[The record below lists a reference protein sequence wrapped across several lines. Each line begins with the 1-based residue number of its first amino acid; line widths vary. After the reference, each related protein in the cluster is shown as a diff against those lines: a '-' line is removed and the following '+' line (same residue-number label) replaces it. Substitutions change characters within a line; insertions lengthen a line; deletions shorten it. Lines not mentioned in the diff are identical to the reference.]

1 MRITNLDIVPD
12 PLNSAKAKDE
22 SKPSVTAVILAF
34 NEAIHIERCITRAW
48 PAAQRIVV
56 VDSFS
61 TDDTVD
67 IARRCGA
74 EILQRAWKNHADQFQ
89 WALDT
94 IQFDTDWIMRIDCD
108 EYLED
113 GLIDEIKTG
122 LASLPAD
129 VSGVDF
135 KRKVIF
141 RGRFIRWG
149 GYYTTHLT
157 LLWRTGMGRMEQR
170 WMDERIALA
179 SGRVVDFRGGDTVDE
194 NLNDIGWWTAKHNG
208 YATLQ
213 MVDFINRKYGL
224 FPIDTGVDQG
234 AVSRTRWRR
243 FLRNG
248 VYGRAPL
255 YLRAVLY
262 FLQRYFLRLGFL
274 DGREGFVWHFL
285 HGFWFFVLMD
295 AKIEEAEIFIRAH
308 GVEAFRQR
316 LKDHY
321 KVDV

>member
-1 MRITNLDIVPD
+1 MVPAA
-12 PLNSAKAKDE
+12 P
-22 SKPSVTAVILAF
+22 KPSITAVILAF
-34 NEAIHIERCITRAW
+34 NEAIHIERCITRVW
-48 PAAQRIVV
+48 PAVQRVVV

-61 TDDTVD
+61 TDDTVE
-67 IARRCGA
+67 IARHCGA
-74 EILQRAWKNHADQFQ
+74 EVLQRVWKNHADQFQ

-94 IQFDTDWIMRIDCD
+94 IRFETDWIMRIDCD

-113 GLIDEIKTG
+113 GLIDEIKTR
-122 LASLPAD
+122 LPVLPSD

-170 WMDERIALA
+170 WMDERIAL
-179 SGRVVDFRGGDTVDE
+179 GGGKVIDFRGGDTVDE

-213 MVDFINRKYGL
+213 MVDFINRKYAL
-224 FPIDTGVDQG
+224 FPVDTGVDEGG
-234 AVSRTRWRR
+234 APRTRWRR
-243 FLRNG
+243 FLRNRI
-248 VYGRAPL
+248 YGEAPL
-255 YLRAVLY
+255 YLRAVFY

-295 AKIEEAEIFIRAH
+295 AKIEEAETFIRDH
-308 GVEAFRQR
+308 GLAAFRRR

>member
-1 MRITNLDIVPD
+1 MKIDRGP
-12 PLNSAKAKDE
+12 AA

-34 NEAIHIERCITRAW
+34 NEAIHIERCITRVW
-48 PAAQRIVV
+48 PAVQRIVV
-56 VDSFS
+56 IDSFS
-61 TDDTVD
+61 TDETVE

-74 EILQRAWKNHADQFQ
+74 EVLQRAWKNHADQFQ

-94 IQFDTDWIMRIDCD
+94 VQFDTDWIMRIDCD

-113 GLIDEIKTG
+113 GLIDEIRTR
-122 LASLPAD
+122 LPTLPTD
-129 VSGVDF
+129 VAGVDF

-170 WMDERIALA
+170 WMDERIALD
-179 SGRVVDFRGGDTVDE
+179 GGQVVDFRGGDTVDE

-213 MVDFINRKYGL
+213 MVDFINRKYAL
-224 FPIDTGVDQG
+224 FPIDTGIDEGG
-234 AVSRTRWRR
+234 ASRTRWRR
-243 FLRNG
+243 FLRNRI
-248 VYGRAPL
+248 YGEAPL

-295 AKIEEAEIFIRAH
+295 AKIDEAEAFIGAH
-308 GVEAFRQR
+308 GVEAFRLR